1 MTVKVIFE
9 ECHFQDYRLH
19 NLVIYIGVRICY
31 SKSMTNDTQKVISKP
46 SQSSARTES
55 RAIYAALI
63 GGTIGFVVGLV
74 VFAGGNVSLFERGIS
89 LGFVT
94 AILGGV
100 LALLTYLIVD
110 TRRIDRPKAKS
121 AWLYITDHLDTW
133 ALALV
138 HGLLGFLVYA
148 LLFYIVGQSFIGAKL
163 DIWSSSVMTALAAGF
178 ACYVTYLSAK
188 QMNAVRVSVLL
199 AAFLVSGTFI
209 SMLTAS
215 DPHWWYYHFSSLGA
229 NGGISAY
236 AFNATL
242 IIAGLVVVAL
252 SKYITNDFMKLHKE
266 DTPTNKVR
274 RAIFQTLLSGIG
286 VAFALVGAFVYD
298 TFPLIHNTAAGGMA
312 VLFLLIIVPLP
323 WLMPQFHKAY
333 YLASYL
339 LLGALIVSVWL
350 FASVK
355 YFNLT
360 VFELVAAA
368 IIFTWLVV
376 FVRNLAA
383 LLDDGEKGRA

>member
-1 MTVKVIFE
+1 MATKQHEATPDTPTTSTKV
-9 ECHFQDYRLH
+9 
-19 NLVIYIGVRICY
+19 
-31 SKSMTNDTQKVISKP
+31 
-46 SQSSARTES
+46 ES
-55 RAIYAALI
+55 HAIYAALI
-63 GGTIGFVVGLV
+63 GGSVGFVIGLIM
-74 VFAGGNVSLFERGIS
+74 FSGGDVSLFERGIS
-89 LGFVT
+89 LGFVV

-100 LALLTYLIVD
+100 LSLLTYLVVDATQIVKSQD
-110 TRRIDRPKAKS
+110 TSVWR
-121 AWLYITDHLDTW
+121 YILTHFDDW

-138 HGLLGFLVYA
+138 HGLLGFLFYA
-148 LLFYIVGQSFIGAKL
+148 LVFYIVGQSFIGAKL
-163 DIWSSSVMTALAAGF
+163 DIWSSSVLTALSAGF

-209 SMLTAS
+209 SMLTAG

-229 NGGISAY
+229 NGGVSAY

-252 SKYITNDFMKLHKE
+252 TKYVTNDLVRL
-266 DTPTNKVR
+266 DTGSLKASKAR
-274 RAIFQTLLSGIG
+274 RATLQVLLAGIG
-286 VAFALVGAFVYD
+286 LALACVGAFVYD
-298 TFPLIHNTAAGGMA
+298 VYPFIHNVSAGGMA
-312 VLFLLIIVPLP
+312 VLFFLIVIALP
-323 WLMPQFHKAY
+323 WIMPQFHKAY
-333 YLASYL
+333 FLASYL
-339 LLGALIVSVWL
+339 LLGALMFSVWL
-350 FASVK
+350 FAGIH

-383 LLDDGEKGRA
+383 LLEDDKH

>member
-1 MTVKVIFE
+1 MKTQYLEADKIPQGVNTKV
-9 ECHFQDYRLH
+9 
-19 NLVIYIGVRICY
+19 
-31 SKSMTNDTQKVISKP
+31 
-46 SQSSARTES
+46 ES
-55 RAIYAALI
+55 HAIYAALI
-63 GGTIGFVVGLV
+63 GGSIGFVIGLFA
-74 VFAGGNVSLFERGIS
+74 FAGGDVSLFERGIS
-89 LGFVT
+89 LGFVI

-100 LALLTYLIVD
+100 LGLLTYLIID
-110 TRRIDRPKAKS
+110 TKRIGKS
-121 AWLYITDHLDTW
+121 DSGSKSIWLYVTDHLDTW

-138 HGLLGFLVYA
+138 HGLLAFLLYA
-148 LLFYIVGQSFIGAKL
+148 LIFYIVGQSFIGAKL
-163 DIWSSSVMTALAAGF
+163 DVWASSVMTALAAGF
-178 ACYVTYLSAK
+178 ACYATYLSAK

-199 AAFLVSGTFI
+199 AAFLLSGTFI

-252 SKYITNDFMKLHKE
+252 SKYITNDFVKLHKE
-266 DTPTNKVR
+266 DTRMNKAR
-274 RAIFQTLLSGIG
+274 RIVFQALLSGIG
-286 VAFALVGAFVYD
+286 IAFALVGAFVYD
-298 TFPLIHNTAAGGMA
+298 TFPLIHNAAAGGMA
-312 VLFLLIIVPLP
+312 VLFLFIIVPLP
-323 WLMPQFHKAY
+323 WLMPQFHRAY

-339 LLGALIVSVWL
+339 LLAALAASVWL

-383 LLDDGEKGRA
+383 LLDDDEK

>member
-1 MTVKVIFE
+1 MM
-9 ECHFQDYRLH
+9 
-19 NLVIYIGVRICY
+19 ICY
-31 SKSMTNDTQKVISKP
+31 SETMAENTKESSGELSP
-46 SQSSARTES
+46 SSAKVES
-55 RAIYAALI
+55 HAIYAALI
-63 GGTIGFVVGLV
+63 GGVVGFIVGL
-74 VFAGGNVSLFERGIS
+74 FIFTSGSVSLFERGVS
-89 LGFVT
+89 LGFVV
-94 AILGGV
+94 AILGGA
-100 LALLTYLIVD
+100 LAMLTYLVID
-110 TRRIDRPKAKS
+110 TRRIDRSSTKS
-121 AWLYITDHLDTW
+121 AWVYITDHLDTW

-138 HGLLGFLVYA
+138 HGLLAFLVYA

-163 DIWSSSVMTALAAGF
+163 DVWSSSVLTALTAGF

-199 AAFLVSGTFI
+199 AAFLLSGTFI

-215 DPHWWYYHFSSLGA
+215 NPHWWYYHFSSLGA

-252 SKYITNDFMKLHKE
+252 SKYITNDFVKLQKE
-266 DTPTNKVR
+266 DTRMNRAR
-274 RAIFQTLLSGIG
+274 RVVFQSLLSGIG
-286 VAFALVGAFVYD
+286 IAFALVGAFVYD
-298 TFPLIHNTAAGGMA
+298 AFPLIHNTAAGGMA

-323 WLMPQFHKAY
+323 WLMPQFHRAY

-339 LLGALIVSVWL
+339 LLAALLVSVWL
-350 FASVK
+350 FASVN

-383 LLDDGEKGRA
+383 LLDDDKKVLS

>member
-1 MTVKVIFE
+1 M
-9 ECHFQDYRLH
+9 
-19 NLVIYIGVRICY
+19 
-31 SKSMTNDTQKVISKP
+31 
-46 SQSSARTES
+46 
-55 RAIYAALI
+55 
-63 GGTIGFVVGLV
+63 
-74 VFAGGNVSLFERGIS
+74 
-89 LGFVT
+89 
-94 AILGGV
+94 
-100 LALLTYLIVD
+100 
-110 TRRIDRPKAKS
+110 
-121 AWLYITDHLDTW
+121 
-133 ALALV
+133 
-138 HGLLGFLVYA
+138 VYA

-163 DIWSSSVMTALAAGF
+163 DVWSSSVLTALAAGF

-199 AAFLVSGTFI
+199 AAFLLSGTFI

-215 DPHWWYYHFSSLGA
+215 NPHWWYYHFISLGA

-252 SKYITNDFMKLHKE
+252 SKYITNDFVKLYDK
-266 DTPTNKVR
+266 DTAINKAR
-274 RAIFQTLLSGIG
+274 RIIFQTLLSGIG
-286 VAFALVGAFVYD
+286 IAFALVGAFVYD
-298 TFPLIHNTAAGGMA
+298 AFPLIHNTAAGGMA

-323 WLMPQFHKAY
+323 WLMPKFHRAY

-339 LLGALIVSVWL
+339 LLAALVVSVWL

-383 LLDDGEKGRA
+383 LLDDDKKVLS

>member
-1 MTVKVIFE
+1 MVKNIKE
-9 ECHFQDYRLH
+9 STSELSQ
-19 NLVIYIGVRICY
+19 
-31 SKSMTNDTQKVISKP
+31 P
-46 SQSSARTES
+46 STRVES
-55 RAIYAALI
+55 HAIYAALI
-63 GGTIGFVVGLV
+63 GGATGFVVGLFA
-74 VFAGGNVSLFERGIS
+74 FAGGDVSLFERGIS
-89 LGFVT
+89 LGFVA
-94 AILGGV
+94 AIVGGI
-100 LALLTYLIVD
+100 LALVTYLVVD
-110 TRRIDRPKAKS
+110 TKRIGNSNSKS

-138 HGLLGFLVYA
+138 HGLLAFLVYA
-148 LLFYIVGQSFIGAKL
+148 LIFYIVGQSFIGAKL
-163 DIWSSSVMTALAAGF
+163 DAWASSILTALASGF

-199 AAFLVSGTFI
+199 AAFLLSGTFI
-209 SMLTAS
+209 SMLTS
-215 DPHWWYYHFSSLGA
+215 SNPHWWYYHFSSLGA
-229 NGGISAY
+229 NGGVSAY

-252 SKYITNDFMKLHKE
+252 SKYITNDFVKLRKE
-266 DTPTNKVR
+266 DTRMNKAR
-274 RAIFQTLLSGIG
+274 RIVFQALLSGIG
-286 VAFALVGAFVYD
+286 IAFALVGAFVYD
-298 TFPLIHNTAAGGMA
+298 AFPLIHNTAAGGMA

-323 WLMPQFHKAY
+323 WLMPRFHRAY

-339 LLGALIVSVWL
+339 LLGALLVSVWL

-360 VFELVAAA
+360 VFELIAAA

-383 LLDDGEKGRA
+383 LLDDDKTQQ

>member
-1 MTVKVIFE
+1 MNTKYSEAEKLPQGASTKV
-9 ECHFQDYRLH
+9 
-19 NLVIYIGVRICY
+19 
-31 SKSMTNDTQKVISKP
+31 
-46 SQSSARTES
+46 ES
-55 RAIYAALI
+55 RAIYAAIIGGLI
-63 GGTIGFVVGLV
+63 GFATGLFV
-74 VFAGGNVSLFERGIS
+74 FNGGNVSLFERGIS
-89 LGFVT
+89 LGFVS

-100 LALLTYLIVD
+100 LALLTYLVID
-110 TRRIDRPKAKS
+110 TGRIGKS
-121 AWLYITDHLDTW
+121 GARSVWRYITDHIDTW

-163 DIWSSSVMTALAAGF
+163 DVWSSSVLTALAAGF

-188 QMNAVRVSVLL
+188 QMNAVRISVLL
-199 AAFLVSGTFI
+199 AAFLLSGTFI

-215 DPHWWYYHFSSLGA
+215 NPHWWYYHFSSLGA

-266 DTPTNKVR
+266 STSTNKAR

-298 TFPLIHNTAAGGMA
+298 AFPLIHNTAAGGMA

-323 WLMPQFHKAY
+323 WLMPQFHRAY

-339 LLGALIVSVWL
+339 LLAALLVSVWL
-350 FASVK
+350 FASVG

-383 LLDDGEKGRA
+383 LLDDGDK

>member
-1 MTVKVIFE
+1 MTTKSAISEPDKSVKV
-9 ECHFQDYRLH
+9 
-19 NLVIYIGVRICY
+19 
-31 SKSMTNDTQKVISKP
+31 
-46 SQSSARTES
+46 ES
-55 RAIYAALI
+55 RAIYAALLGGAI
-63 GGTIGFVVGLV
+63 GALVGMLI
-74 VFAGGNVSLFERGIS
+74 FQGGGVTLFERGIS
-89 LGFVT
+89 LGFVV

-110 TRRIDRPKAKS
+110 RRRLARPTEKLS
-121 AWLYITDHLDTW
+121 WWGYVTSRIDTW

-138 HGLLGFLVYA
+138 HGLLAFLVYA

-163 DIWSSSVMTALAAGF
+163 DVWASSVLTALAAGF
-178 ACYVTYLSAK
+178 ASYVVYLSVER
-188 QMNAVRVSVLL
+188 MNAVRVSMLL

-215 DPHWWYYHFSSLGA
+215 NPQWWYYHFSSLGA
-229 NGGISAY
+229 SGGVSAY

-252 SKYITNDFMKLHKE
+252 SKYITDDFLKLQGD
-266 DTPTNKVR
+266 DTKKGSARHV
-274 RAIFQTLLSGIG
+274 IFQTLLSGLGI
-286 VAFALVGAFVYD
+286 ALACVGAFVYD
-298 TFPLIHNTAAGGMA
+298 AFPLIHNVSASGMA

-323 WLMPQFHKAY
+323 WLMPQFHRAY
-333 YLASYL
+333 FLASYL
-339 LLGALIVSVWL
+339 LLAALIASVWL
-350 FASVK
+350 FAGVG

-383 LLDDGEKGRA
+383 LLEDAKT